1 MVVRGFLRRCPRCGA
16 GHLFRGWFRMVEDC
30 PGCGYTFAREE
41 GFFLGAFVINF
52 GATIALLAVIMAG
65 LIGVLASGG
74 SHGALVTVAVLA
86 AVEVVVVPVFFYPF
100 SKTVW
105 SAIDLAMHRG
115 ESWAALRAR
124 GNGQ

>member
-1 MVVRGFLRRCPRCGA
+1 MV
-16 GHLFRGWFRMVEDC
+16 DNC

-65 LIGVLASGG
+65 FIGVLASGG

-86 AVEVVVVPVFFYPF
+86 AAEVVVVPVLFYPY

-115 ESWAALRAR
+115 ESWAALRPAADGR
-124 GNGQ
+124 YR